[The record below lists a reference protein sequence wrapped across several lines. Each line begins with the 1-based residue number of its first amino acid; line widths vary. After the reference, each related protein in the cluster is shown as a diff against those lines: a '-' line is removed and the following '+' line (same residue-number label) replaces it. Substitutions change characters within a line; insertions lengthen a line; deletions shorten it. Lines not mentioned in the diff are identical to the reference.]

1 MNKNVYNIIILVI
14 AIIMFGLFAF
24 SALNNDKKEKI
35 NEDFELIVI
44 TSGTTTEIQHVSQ
57 NTTKI
62 TRLTDSTTVEVTST
76 LTEISSETIVTTEP
90 ITFPININ
98 TANIYELM
106 ALEGIGETIAT
117 AIIEYREQNGY
128 FINRDELLNVQGIG
142 EAKLSAIWDYI
153 FVENEIWEV
162 YIETDT
168 EYNYY
173 EEEIV
178 DTEVY
183 TEIAESETTITTE
196 PIIVNLNTATK
207 EEFMMLPYVTEEI
220 AEDIINLRE
229 QIQYFSHP
237 YELLLVESLTQ
248 KQVAEI
254 IKYVII

>member
-62 TRLTDSTTVEVTST
+62 TCLTDSTTVEVTST
-76 LTEISSETIVTTEP
+76 LTEISSETTVTTEP

-117 AIIEYREQNGY
+117 AIIEYREQNGH

-142 EAKLSAIWDYI
+142 EAKLLAIWDYI